1 MKQIP
6 RIPPTSATKKIVKIL
21 GESIFPSF
29 AHKNKAGRVKIAYP
43 ERKIVR
49 SQYFANVKENVR
61 ENIKSF
67 LTRKS
72 KIND

>member
-1 MKQIP
+1 MDKK
-6 RIPPTSATKKIVKIL
+6 TNGATESYPW
-21 GESIFPSF
+21 GEVF
-29 AHKNKAGRVKIAYP
+29 YP

-72 KIND
+72 KINDWQIFLIVLPYTRNKESDEGNE

>member
-1 MKQIP
+1 MDKK
-6 RIPPTSATKKIVKIL
+6 TNGATESYPW
-21 GESIFPSF
+21 GEVF
-29 AHKNKAGRVKIAYP
+29 YP